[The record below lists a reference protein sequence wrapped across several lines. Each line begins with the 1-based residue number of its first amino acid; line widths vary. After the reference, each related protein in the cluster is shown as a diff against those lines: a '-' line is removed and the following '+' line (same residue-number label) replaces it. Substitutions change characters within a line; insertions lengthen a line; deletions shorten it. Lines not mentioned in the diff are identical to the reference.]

1 MIWDHSLIE
10 IQFENL
16 DSVIL
21 KGGKEAIF
29 YDGKSSPLGNSSSF
43 LEHGV
48 LAIKPKGI
56 KRKSM
61 LNIRLLDYLR
71 ERRIVTDIVIRSKN
85 SIFKMKEQDPICDYV
100 IPMDDSPDLRDNKYQ
115 NFDENRTNRSTYFLE
130 FLVPEETGSSSQK

>member
-1 MIWDHSLIE
+1 
-10 IQFENL
+10 
-16 DSVIL
+16 
-21 KGGKEAIF
+21 
-29 YDGKSSPLGNSSSF
+29 
-43 LEHGV
+43 
-48 LAIKPKGI
+48 
-56 KRKSM
+56 M

>member
-16 DSVIL
+16 DSVTL
-21 KGGKEAIF
+21 KGGREAIF
-29 YDGKSSPLGNSSSF
+29 YDGKSKPLGNKSSF

-48 LAIKPKGI
+48 LAIKPNGI
-56 KRKSM
+56 KKKSI
-61 LNIRLLDYLR
+61 LKVRLLDYLR
-71 ERRIVTDIVIRSKN
+71 ERRIVTDIVIRPKN
-85 SIFKMKEQDPICDYV
+85 SIFKIKEQDPICDYV

-130 FLVPEETGSSSQK
+130 FLVPEETGTSSQK